1 VVELAARYPTD
12 VGVVCALFMNR
23 VTLQPGEAVFLAAGN
38 LHAYLRG
45 TGVEIMASSDNVLRV
60 GLTVRRV
67 DFDELLK
74 ILDTTP
80 GPAPFVTPV
89 ALDDVE
95 TAYPVPVPDFA
106 LSRLAL
112 RADQPSELPSGRPQI
127 LLVVD
132 GAVEVAQGGS
142 AQTLVRGQAAFFPA
156 ADPTAVLTGAAT
168 AFLATTTPGEGSGPG
183 TGG

>member
-1 VVELAARYPTD
+1 MVELAGRYPTD

-23 VTLQPGEAVFLAAGN
+23 VTLQPGDAVFLAAGN

-45 TGVEIMASSDNVLRV
+45 TGVEIMASSDNVLRG

-67 DFDELLK
+67 DVDELLK

-80 GPAPFVTPV
+80 GPVPYVTPV
-89 ALDDVE
+89 ARDDVE
-95 TAYPVPVPDFA
+95 TVYPVPVPDFA
-106 LSRLAL
+106 LSRLSL
-112 RADQPSELPSGRPQI
+112 RAEQPYELPSGRPQI

-142 AQTLVRGQAAFFPA
+142 ARTLVRGQAGFLPA
-156 ADPTAVLTGAAT
+156 GDPTAVVTGAAT
-168 AFLATTTPGEGSGPG
+168 AFLATTTPGEAPGPG